1 MKNESFLAELG
12 LRLSG
17 VLVAGGLAGLS
28 ASKPDVL
35 DGLAGLAGLA
45 GPA

>member
-12 LRLSG
+12 LWLSG
-17 VLVAGGLAGLS
+17 VLVAGGLGGL
-28 ASKPDVL
+28 ASEPDV
-35 DGLAGLAGLA
+35 LAGLAGLA